1 MGKSPSQGGKQS
13 RATRNYLG
21 WSDPMILYHYTNLNP
36 FFGDDEQAEAARQAL
51 GRGEQPPRAF
61 TVLRPSS
68 TQHPEWKPVVWLT
81 SEPDVDRG
89 RVPDE
94 PPIIYVRITVV
105 VKSTD
110 RRLMP
115 RQKAFR
121 QWFQAM
127 HPGEP
132 YPGDPP
138 FDDDRWRHWWAYDG
152 EITDWREVGIVAGGG
167 AWWWLMD

>member
-1 MGKSPSQGGKQS
+1 
-13 RATRNYLG
+13 
-21 WSDPMILYHYTNLNP
+21 MILYHYTNLNP

-94 PPIIYVRITVV
+94 LPIIYVRITVV

-115 RQKAFR
+115 RQKAYR
-121 QWFQAM
+121 NGSKRCTQASLIRATRPLTM
-127 HPGEP
+127 
-132 YPGDPP
+132 
-138 FDDDRWRHWWAYDG
+138 
-152 EITDWREVGIVAGGG
+152 IAGGTGGPMTERSQLG
-167 AWWWLMD
+167 ARLG

>member
-1 MGKSPSQGGKQS
+1 MKIMTNNSAGLSILKPIPREWENLRRKGKQS

-36 FFGDDEQAEAARQAL
+36 FFGDDEQAEAARQGL

-94 PPIIYVRITVV
+94 PPI
-105 VKSTD
+105 STSAL
-110 RRLMP
+110 RSS
-115 RQKAFR
+115 
-121 QWFQAM
+121 
-127 HPGEP
+127 
-132 YPGDPP
+132 
-138 FDDDRWRHWWAYDG
+138 
-152 EITDWREVGIVAGGG
+152 
-167 AWWWLMD
+167 

>member
-1 MGKSPSQGGKQS
+1 
-13 RATRNYLG
+13 
-21 WSDPMILYHYTNLNP
+21 MILYHYTNLNP
-36 FFGDDEQAEAARQAL
+36 FFGDDEQAEAALEAL
-51 GRGEQPPRAF
+51 RRGEQPPPAF

-68 TQHPEWKPVVWLT
+68 RRHPEWKPVVWLT

-94 PPIIYVRITVV
+94 QPIIYVRIAVFA
-105 VKSTD
+105 KSTD

-138 FDDDRWRHWWAYDG
+138 FADDRWRHWWAYDG
-152 EITDWREVGIVAGGG
+152 EITAWREVGIVAGGG